1 MSKMVT
7 IFNSQTGEIIKTL
20 LCPDEHNIILGV
32 NEKFREGDFPDDL
45 YYFNLQTEQFDLKP
59 EVTK

>member
-1 MSKMVT
+1 MVT

-20 LCPDEHNIILGV
+20 LCPDEHNITLGL
-32 NEKFREGDFPDDL
+32 NEKVREGDFPDDL

-59 EVTK
+59 EVIK

>member
-1 MSKMVT
+1 MSRMVT

-20 LCPDEHNIILGV
+20 LCPDEHNITLGV

-45 YYFNLQTEQFDLKP
+45 YRFNIQTEQFDLK
-59 EVTK
+59 EEATE

>member
-1 MSKMVT
+1 MSRMVT

-20 LCPDEHNIILGV
+20 LCPDEHNITLGP

-45 YYFNLQTEQFDLKP
+45 YCFNLQTEPFALKP
-59 EVTK
+59 EVIK